1 MKKSEI
7 YNLAQCTVLNSG
19 LRNETKLEVLRELMS
34 QEDLAIFC
42 EEQEVKREAQDE
54 AV

>member
-1 MKKSEI
+1 MKKSTI
-7 YNLAQCTVLNSG
+7 YMLAQCAVLGSDM
-19 LRNETKLEVLRELMS
+19 NETTKLTVLRELMS